1 MQFPQVLDRSAQGT
15 PFGLPV
21 STPSTGGLMI
31 AHELNNI
38 AGVIAMATEL
48 LKDASTP
55 ERHETLLR
63 LIDDA
68 VARISG
74 VASRALEMPA

>member
-1 MQFPQVLDRSAQGT
+1 V
-15 PFGLPV
+15 
-21 STPSTGGLMI
+21 I

-48 LKDASTP
+48 LKEASTQ